1 MLERRGTSRGRSG
14 PDRRSSTGLLIC
26 GLLWFSLSLG
36 AGAWLLAQQGR
47 QMAPLSLLR
56 EEDGPRLRALRQR
69 AFAALLERA
78 AAGVPHARLSCDPAA
93 DRDGVLHCVAEG
105 VSAPLRLALGM
116 QERVHVWRRSIH
128 PDAQSPLLRPGE
140 TPELIWRDDGSLE
153 ARSNG
158 RPVQRVRFPG
168 NESQLGAL
176 ARPLGEASLV
186 IVIDDM
192 GQRLDVAEQLS
203 GLPYPVAFAVWPHA
217 PHAAEVARLAHERG
231 VDVLVHLPMQPL
243 PRKGGK
249 QPSPGPHALTE
260 TMSGGEMRA
269 ILDAAFTRLPT
280 AIGFNNHMGSR
291 FTGSRSACRMLC
303 SQLRGQGLFVLDSM
317 TQNHALLAEEARQQG
332 LVSAE
337 RGVFL
342 DNERKVPSILAALD
356 AAAERARR
364 DGVAIAIGHPYPE
377 TLRALSDWQMNA
389 GRDGV
394 AVVSLRRLVWHLAVH
409 RKTE

>member
-1 MLERRGTSRGRSG
+1 MLERGGTSRNRKGS
-14 PDRRSSTGLLIC
+14 DRRASTRLLIC
-26 GLLWFSLSLG
+26 GLLWFSLALG
-36 AGAWLLAQQGR
+36 AGAWLLSQQER
-47 QMAPLSLLR
+47 QGAPLDLLR
-56 EEDGPRLRALRQR
+56 GEDGPRLQALRQR

-78 AAGVPHARLSCDPAA
+78 AAGVPHARLSCDPAP
-93 DRDGVLHCVAEG
+93 DRDGVLHCMAEG
-105 VSAPLRLALGM
+105 VDAPLRLALGM
-116 QERVHVWRRSIH
+116 QERVRVWRRSIH
-128 PDAQSPLLRPGE
+128 PEAKSPLLRPGE
-140 TPELIWRDDGSLE
+140 IPELVWRDDGSLE
-153 ARSNG
+153 ARVG
-158 RPVQRVRFPG
+158 DRAVLHIRFPG
-168 NESQLGAL
+168 NEGQLGAL

-192 GQRLDVAEQLS
+192 GQRLDAAEQLAA
-203 GLPYPVAFAVWPHA
+203 LPYPVAFAVWPHA
-217 PHAAEVARLAHERG
+217 PHAAGVARLAHERG
-231 VDVLVHLPMQPL
+231 VDILVHQPMQPL

-260 TMSGGEMRA
+260 DMSAGEMRA

-337 RGVFL
+337 RRIFL
-342 DNERKVPSILAALD
+342 DHERKVPSILAALD
-356 AAAERARR
+356 AAAGQARR

-377 TLRALSDWQMNA
+377 TLRALRDWQMNA

-409 RKTE
+409 RKAE

>member
-1 MLERRGTSRGRSG
+1 MLEMGGASRGRSG
-14 PDRRSSTGLLIC
+14 PDRRASTRLLVC
-26 GLLWFSLSLG
+26 GLLWFFLALG
-36 AGAWLLAQQGR
+36 AGVWLLRQQGP
-47 QMAPLSLLR
+47 QPVPLSLLP
-56 EEDGPRLRALRQR
+56 EPDGPRLLALRQR

-93 DRDGVLHCVAEG
+93 DRDGVLNCVVEG
-105 VSAPLRLALGM
+105 VGAPLRLALGM
-116 QERVHVWRRSIH
+116 QERVHGWRRSIH
-128 PDAQSPLLRPGE
+128 SEAQSPLLRPGE

-153 ARSNG
+153 ACVNG
-158 RPVQRVRFPG
+158 KPVLRIRFPG

-192 GQRLDVAEQLS
+192 GQRTDAAEQLAA
-203 GLPYPVAFAVWPHA
+203 LPYPVAFAVWPHA
-217 PHAAEVARLAHERG
+217 PHAAGVARLAHERG

-249 QPSPGPHALTE
+249 KLSPGPNALTE
-260 TMSGGEMRA
+260 NMSAGEMRA
-269 ILDAAFTRLPT
+269 ILDAAFSRLPT

-337 RGVFL
+337 RSVFL
-342 DNERKVPSILAALD
+342 DHERKVPSILAALD
-356 AAAERARR
+356 AAAEQARR
-364 DGVAIAIGHPYPE
+364 HGTAVAIGHPYPE
-377 TLRALSDWQMNA
+377 TLRALRDWQMNA

-409 RKTE
+409 REAE